1 MRLLLSKSMR
11 IELKKFGTI
20 LTSRPAGKEAYLAAK
35 AYSLPK
41 NGSEKIEIDFSGVEV
56 LTPSWADEFLTPLK
70 IEYAE
75 RLSLLPTKN
84 ASVKAALEI
93 IGFK

>member
-1 MRLLLSKSMR
+1 MRL
-11 IELKKFGTI
+11 ELQKFGTV

-41 NGSEKIEIDFSGVEV
+41 NSSEKIEIDFSGVLV
-56 LTPSWADEFLTPLK
+56 LTPSWADEFISALRTDYPNQVV
-70 IEYAE
+70 
-75 RLSLLPTKN
+75 LLPTNN

-93 IGFK
+93 IQ

>member
-1 MRLLLSKSMR
+1 MR
-11 IELKKFGTI
+11 IELKKFGAI

-41 NGSEKIEIDFSGVEV
+41 DGTEKIEIDFGGVDV
-56 LTPSWADEFLTPLK
+56 LTPSWADEFITPLIK
-70 IEYAE
+70 EYPGE
-75 RLSLLPTKN
+75 VVLLPTYN

-93 IGFK
+93 IGTDK

>member
-1 MRLLLSKSMR
+1 MR

-20 LTSRPAGKEAYLAAK
+20 LTSRPAGKEAYLVAK
-35 AYSLPK
+35 AYGLPK
-41 NGSEKIEIDFSGVEV
+41 DGEEKIEIDFSGVQV

-70 IEYAE
+70 EDYPE
-75 RLSLLPTKN
+75 RISLLSTEN

-93 IGFK
+93 IGMR

>member
-1 MRLLLSKSMR
+1 MR

-41 NGSEKIEIDFSGVEV
+41 DENEIIEIDFSGVDV
-56 LTPSWADEFLTPLK
+56 LTPSWADEFITPIVEQFHEK
-70 IEYAE
+70 VH
-75 RLSLLPTKN
+75 LLPSDN

-93 IGFK
+93 IGLK